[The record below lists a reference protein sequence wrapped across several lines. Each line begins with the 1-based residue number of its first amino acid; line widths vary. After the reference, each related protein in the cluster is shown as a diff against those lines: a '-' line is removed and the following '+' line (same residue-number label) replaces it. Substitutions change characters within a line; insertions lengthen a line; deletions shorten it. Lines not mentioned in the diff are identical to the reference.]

1 MQPSSLIAVLDANV
15 LYPFTLRDTLLR
27 AAAAGLFQARWS
39 DKILD
44 EATRNLVADHVVT
57 EQQAARLRAAMTAAF
72 PEARVAGFDK
82 LAATMRNDPKDRH
95 VAAAA
100 VKAKA
105 TVIVTLNVRD
115 FRPLPEGLV
124 AQTPDQFLVS
134 LFDREPRSVVDILH
148 EQSAALRSPPRCF
161 EEVVGALARVVP
173 VFARRVRAISSQ

>member
-27 AAAAGLFQARWS
+27 AAATGLFQARWS

-57 EQQAARLRAAMTAAF
+57 EQQAAHLRAAMTAAF
-72 PEARVAGFDK
+72 PEARVTGFDK
-82 LAATMRNDPKDRH
+82 LVATMRNDPKDRH

-105 TVIVTLNVRD
+105 KVIVTLNVRD
-115 FRPLPEGLV
+115 FRPLPDGLE

-134 LFDREPRSVVDILH
+134 LFDPDPRLLVDIVRGQSVALRRPPRSLAEVVD
-148 EQSAALRSPPRCF
+148 
-161 EEVVGALARVVP
+161 ALARVVP
-173 VFARRVRAISSQ
+173 VFARRVRAHSSE

>member
-39 DKILD
+39 DKILE
-44 EATRNLVADHVVT
+44 EATRNLVVDRIVT
-57 EQQAARLRAAMTAAF
+57 EQQVARLRAAMTAAF
-72 PEARVAGFDK
+72 PEARVTGFDK
-82 LAATMRNDPKDRH
+82 LVATMRNDSKDRH

-105 TVIVTLNVRD
+105 KVILTLNVRD
-115 FRPLPEGLV
+115 FPLLPEGIE

-134 LFDREPRSVVDILH
+134 LFDQEPRSIIDIVR
-148 EQSAALRSPPRCF
+148 EQSVALCRPPRSF
-161 EEVVGALARVVP
+161 AEVVGALARVAP
-173 VFARRVRAISSQ
+173 VFARRVRAYSSE